1 MQQQIENNQTGNN
14 IYEKRLIGLRA
25 KLREIN
31 ADAALIAKRENYIYL
46 SGFTG
51 TFANL
56 IITQDS
62 AFLIT
67 DFRYV
72 EQAAEQARLF
82 EIIRYGGK
90 LEDTL
95 NELLIRKNVNI
106 LGFEETHLSF
116 AEYSKYK
123 EKLSVKELVPLG
135 GAVEDLR
142 MVKDETEIEII
153 RRAVQIA
160 DNAFTHILGCIKP
173 GLAEVEIAAEIE
185 YSMKKQGAEGASFET
200 IVASGLR
207 SSMPHGVAS
216 EKKVELGDVITMDFG
231 AVYKGYCSDITRT
244 VFLGRPRKEL
254 EHIYNIVLEAQLK
267 SLEGAHKGLKGRD
280 IDHIARKIITDAGFG
295 EEFGHSLGH
304 GVGLEIH
311 EEPRFS
317 PGSKQV
323 MENGMA
329 VTVEPGIY
337 IKGEGG
343 VRIEDLI
350 VINDQNPIVL
360 TKSPKELIVL

>member
-1 MQQQIENNQTGNN
+1 MNQIGNSQTGNN
-14 IYEKRLIGLRA
+14 IYGKRLSGLRA
-25 KLREIN
+25 KLRELN
-31 ADAALIAKRENYIYL
+31 ADAALITKRENYRYL

-72 EQAAEQARLF
+72 EQAAEQAKLF
-82 EIIRYGGK
+82 EIIQYTGK

-95 NELLIRKNVNI
+95 NELLISQNVNI
-106 LGFEETHLSF
+106 LGFEESYLSF

-123 EKLSVKELVPLG
+123 LKFSVKELIPLG
-135 GAVEDLR
+135 RAVEELR
-142 MVKDETEIEII
+142 MVKDETEIDIL
-153 RRAVQIA
+153 RKAVQIA
-160 DNAFTHILGCIKP
+160 DNAFTHILGYIKP
-173 GLAEVEIAAEIE
+173 GLTELEIAAEIE
-185 YSMKKQGAEGASFET
+185 YFMKKQGAEGASFET
-200 IVASGLR
+200 IVASGVR

-216 EKKVELGDVITMDFG
+216 EKKVEQGDVITMDFG
-231 AVYKGYCSDITRT
+231 AIYKGYCSDMTRT
-244 VFLGRPRKEL
+244 VFMGRPGKEM
-254 EHIYNIVLEAQLK
+254 EKIYNIVLEAQLK
-267 SLEGAHKGLKGRD
+267 SLEGAHKGLKGRE
-280 IDHIARKIITDAGFG
+280 IDHIARKIITDAGYG
-295 EEFGHSLGH
+295 ENFGHSLGH

-317 PGSKQV
+317 PSSNQV
-323 MENGMA
+323 IENGMA

-337 IKGEGG
+337 VAGLGG

-350 VINDQNPIVL
+350 IINGRNPIVL

>member
-1 MQQQIENNQTGNN
+1 MNQIGNIQTGNN
-14 IYEKRLIGLRA
+14 IYERRLCGLRA

-31 ADAALIAKRENYIYL
+31 ADAALITKRENYRYL

-56 IITQDS
+56 IITLDS

-72 EQAAEQARLF
+72 EQAAEQAKLF

-90 LEDTL
+90 LDDTL
-95 NELLIRKNVNI
+95 NELLYSKSVDI
-106 LGFEETHLSF
+106 LAFEESHLSF

-123 EKLSVKELVPLG
+123 LKFSVKELVPLG

-142 MVKDETEIEII
+142 KVKDETEIETIKK
-153 RRAVQIA
+153 AVQIA
-160 DNAFTHILGCIKP
+160 DNTFTHILGFIKP
-173 GLAEVEIAAEIE
+173 GMAEVEIAAEIE
-185 YSMKKQGAEGASFET
+185 YFMKKQGAEGASFET
-200 IVASGLR
+200 IVASGVR

-216 EKKVELGDVITMDFG
+216 EKKVEPGDVITMDFG
-231 AVYKGYCSDITRT
+231 AIYKGYCSDMTRT
-244 VFLGRPRKEL
+244 VFVGRPGKEM

-280 IDHIARKIITDAGFG
+280 IDYIARKIITDAGYG
-295 EEFGHSLGH
+295 ENFGHSLGH

-317 PGSKQV
+317 PGSNQV

-337 IKGEGG
+337 VTGLGG

-350 VINDQNPIVL
+350 IINDQKPVVL